1 MRTYATSAGCGALV
15 AALFLAATAHAAFTV
30 RSEVDARRVGVEDQ
44 VQLTVTVEGSGGPDE
59 ILLPELQNLE
69 AVAGPSQATQVALVN
84 GRLSQSRSYTW
95 VLQPK
100 AVGKA
105 VVGAVSAGAQSA
117 PSIEIEVV
125 AGSVLE
131 RQRRRGVDPFASPF
145 GRDPFGSDPFEA
157 FEEMMGGPR
166 QRAPRGKLLV
176 EATPSRSRLHV
187 GEPLLLTYHLY
198 TQVSVSDLQLKEA
211 PQYPGF
217 WAEDL
222 ERAQGPPEGE
232 TVTVDGERYRR
243 FPFLRKLL
251 FPTRAG
257 TLTLPAAAFRIGVPS
272 RGFFDSGS
280 AVERSTKPVTIT
292 VLPLPEAEGF
302 GGAVGRFTT
311 SAAVDRDAVP
321 LGEAVTLRFRVAG
334 TGNLKWVDR
343 APPVTLQGARVYPPQ
358 SKSELR
364 TGAEGITG
372 SRTWEFV
379 VVPQTSGAVEI
390 PALPF
395 LYFDPAAG
403 KIVSTQ
409 TAPLTVRVEGGTLAA
424 GLPALPP
431 SSAGARVS
439 GALPLRADLDRL
451 AAPDFGLSGRGL
463 LLLLG
468 LSATLHAG
476 LWGLGR
482 VRRGG
487 GGGRRSPRPRS
498 VRAAL
503 RHLEEA
509 GAAGRSKE
517 QSAALVEKALHEAFG
532 EIGEKDES
540 ESARAVRALLDD
552 VRFVRYA
559 PQLGDY
565 SEKVRD
571 LAARAAETIRKWA

>member
-1 MRTYATSAGCGALV
+1 VRTTAGFAGRGVL
-15 AALFLAATAHAAFTV
+15 AAVLFLAASAHAAFTV

-44 VQLTVTVEGSGGPDE
+44 VRLTVTVEGAGGPDE
-59 ILLPELQNLE
+59 ILLPQLENLE
-69 AVAGPSQATQVALVN
+69 AVAGPSQSTQVALVN

-95 VLQPK
+95 MLQPK

-105 VVGAVSAGAQSA
+105 VVGTLSAGGQSA

-131 RQRRRGVDPFASPF
+131 RQPRRGVDPFAS
-145 GRDPFGSDPFEA
+145 PFGSDPFEA

-187 GEPLLLTYHLY
+187 GEPLVLTYRLY

-243 FPFLRKLL
+243 LPFLRKLL
-251 FPTRAG
+251 FPTKAG

-272 RGFFDSGS
+272 RGFFDSGG

-302 GGAVGRFTT
+302 SGAVGRFTT
-311 SAAVDRDAVP
+311 SAAVDRDVVP
-321 LGEAVTLRFRVAG
+321 LGEAVTLRFRVTG

-343 APPVTLQGARVYPPQ
+343 APAVTLPGARVYPPQ

-364 TGAEGITG
+364 TSAEGVTG

-403 KIVSTQ
+403 KVVTTQ

-424 GLPALPP
+424 GLPAPPP

-439 GALPLRADLDRL
+439 GALPLRADLDPP
-451 AAPDFGLSGRGL
+451 AAPGLGLSGRGL

-482 VRRGG
+482 VRRSGDG
-487 GGGRRSPRPRS
+487 EGGRRSAPSRS

-509 GAAGRSKE
+509 GEPGRSKE

-532 EIGEKDES
+532 EIAEKDDS
-540 ESARAVRALLDD
+540 DRARAVRALLDD

-565 SEKVRD
+565 SEKVTD
-571 LAARAAETIRKWA
+571 LAARAAETVRRWA